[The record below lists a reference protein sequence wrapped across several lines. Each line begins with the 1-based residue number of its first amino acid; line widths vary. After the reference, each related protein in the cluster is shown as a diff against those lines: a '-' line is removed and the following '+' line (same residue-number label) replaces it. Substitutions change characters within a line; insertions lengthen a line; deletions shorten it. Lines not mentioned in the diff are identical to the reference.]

1 MPWVTW
7 TTAGKP
13 LILGLNSRDPDRLPP
28 QATMPGTLTG
38 SESIAGRGER
48 LAGRTVARGRPR
60 DSRRSASDEQ
70 SWPMLIFE
78 SLSAGMITVLLVLA
92 AVLVLVGIY
101 TGVVW
106 SITKWDLAFAHSAK
120 YRLWAE
126 RTLWLIFAAG
136 SGLGFWYFSGA
147 AFREKPAR
155 RAGNTQPRIPQPP
168 SAGQGG
174 GVPRFQ

>member
-1 MPWVTW
+1 MPRVTW

-13 LILGLNSRDPDRLPP
+13 LILGRKSLDPDGSSP

-48 LAGRTVARGRPR
+48 LAGRTGARGRPR
-60 DSRRSASDEQ
+60 DSKRSASDEQ

-78 SLSAGMITVLLVLA
+78 SLSAGMIAVLLVLA

-106 SITKWDLAFAHSAK
+106 PITKWDLAFAHPAK

-136 SGLGFWYFSGA
+136 SGVGFWYFSGA
-147 AFREKPAR
+147 AFREKPAGR
-155 RAGNTQPRIPQPP
+155 VGNTQPRIPQLP

-174 GVPRFQ
+174 ALPRLK

>member
-13 LILGLNSRDPDRLPP
+13 LILGLKSRDPDGLPP

-48 LAGRTVARGRPR
+48 LGGRTVAGGRPR
-60 DSRRSASDEQ
+60 GSKRSASDDQ

-78 SLSAGMITVLLVLA
+78 SLSAGMIAVLLVLA

-106 SITKWDLAFAHSAK
+106 PITKWDLALAHSAK

-155 RAGNTQPRIPQPP
+155 RAGNTQPRIPQGP

-174 GVPRFQ
+174 AVPRFK

>member
-13 LILGLNSRDPDRLPP
+13 LILGLNSRDPDGLPP
-28 QATMPGTLTG
+28 QATMSGTLTG

-48 LAGRTVARGRPR
+48 LAGRTVARGRPG
-60 DSRRSASDEQ
+60 DSRRSTSDEQ

-78 SLSAGMITVLLVLA
+78 SLSAGMIAVLLVLA

-106 SITKWDLAFAHSAK
+106 PITKWDLAFAQSAK

-126 RTLWLIFAAG
+126 RALGMIFAAG

-147 AFREKPAR
+147 AFREKPAG
-155 RAGNTQPRIPQPP
+155 RAGNTQPRIPQRP

-174 GVPRFQ
+174 GAPRFR